1 MKAYV
6 AFKFK
11 EDYSDKGLIEGICGA
26 LHTAGLETAVMVR
39 DYEKWGAVKMAPQ
52 EFMPL
57 ALKAIADCDIFIA
70 EFTEKGVGLGIEA
83 GYAYAKGKPIIVI
96 AKSGTQISDT
106 LKGISKRI
114 IFYEEPEDLARL
126 NFSI

>member
-11 EDYSDKGLIEGICGA
+11 EDYSDKEFIEKVSSA
-26 LHTAGLETAVMVR
+26 LHTAGLDTVVMVR
-39 DYEKWGAVKMAPQ
+39 DYEKWGAVKMTPQ

-57 ALKAIADCDIFIA
+57 ALKAIDDCDILIA
-70 EFTEKGVGLGIEA
+70 EFSEKGVGLGIET
-83 GYAYAKGKPIIVI
+83 GYAYAKEKPVIVI

-106 LKGISKRI
+106 LSGIAKQI
-114 IFYEEPEDLARL
+114 IFYKNPEELEGI
-126 NFSI
+126 NFII